1 MKRNTLLQAD
11 TEGNVSVHLKQRY
24 LQATIFAAI
33 IILIVTIASD
43 IMRVDVGTEN
53 LFMGIGIAISIGLIV
68 AIRAGYFNPAGLVF
82 LILAMGI
89 SFYYDDI
96 RGLLPATMAVI
107 TAAVLLKRGLFWL
120 ALLVVIGFRGFLFL
134 RYLIEYGASD
144 DLGFWTHL
152 SPLTS
157 LVMVAFVM
165 RYFIQVLEENVRR
178 ADRNMALV
186 QATNEIG
193 QVSATTSDLS
203 DLFASAVE
211 LIKTRFGFYHVQIF
225 MVNGD
230 QAEVVASTGEV
241 GKQLLASRH
250 RLQVGSNSVIGRVTN
265 YGVVTKAH
273 HTDALHRHNPL
284 LPNTRSELAVPM
296 TDGNTVIGALDLQS
310 TENDAFSEEDI
321 EALQSTAN
329 LLAAAIRNARLFEE
343 QQRSIREQQRLYQQA
358 EASLQEI
365 QRLNRQ
371 MTKASWEDF
380 IRQSDQKI
388 GITLQNEQVIPDAQ
402 WTTDLIEA
410 VRQQQVVMKEAN
422 GRAGVVAV
430 PVTLRGEVIGAIEVE
445 VNDSV
450 LQHDAVEMVQAIAQ
464 RLATSLENARLFET
478 TQATTAQEQRI
489 NQIVS
494 RYQAATTVDD
504 LLRITLSEL
513 SETLGAQRGAIRLG
527 FVPDEIITNGGSG
540 Q

>member
-445 VNDSV
+445 VSDSV

>member
-33 IILIVTIASD
+33 IILIVTIATD
-43 IMRVDVGTEN
+43 VMRVDLGEEN
-53 LFMGIGIAISIGLIV
+53 LFMGIGIAVSIGLIV

-82 LILAMGI
+82 LILATGI
-89 SFYYDDI
+89 SYYYDDI

-371 MTKASWEDF
+371 MTRASWEDF

-410 VRQQQVVMKEAN
+410 VQQQQVVMKEAN